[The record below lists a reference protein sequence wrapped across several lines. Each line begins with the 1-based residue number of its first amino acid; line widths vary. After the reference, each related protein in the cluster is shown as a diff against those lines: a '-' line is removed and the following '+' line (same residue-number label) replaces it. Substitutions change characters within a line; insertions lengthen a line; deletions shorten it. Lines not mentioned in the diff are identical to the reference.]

1 MYVRLNSHKLLC
13 SGAVPHDPAPEG
25 VLHGHW
31 RRGSPGQDEPAERP
45 KVSLTARK
53 LEGYGVIRSFLFAE
67 LSRSKRFRVFASLRI
82 RREGILLTPT
92 TLPTAISLPSRLWQR
107 NIRTGSFSCRKE
119 PSWACVCVCV
129 SGSGRP
135 RRRSRTR
142 RRPRTGGRSCPR
154 RTGSTPTASHLAHL
168 SWPGR
173 GKSSS
178 AYSCPALCYS
188 VYSAINRYL
197 GKMELTGVVYL
208 VILAAVPVIW
218 LQQICEGKKK
228 QGSSITFCT
237 FDIQE
242 LSSYLM
248 YITMTFFIVGFLTD
262 RIKDIEEG

>member
-53 LEGYGVIRSFLFAE
+53 LEGYGVILSFLFAE
-67 LSRSKRFRVFASLRI
+67 LSRSKCFRVFASLRI

-129 SGSGRP
+129 GQ
-135 RRRSRTR
+135 
-142 RRPRTGGRSCPR
+142 
-154 RTGSTPTASHLAHL
+154 
-168 SWPGR
+168 
-173 GKSSS
+173 
-178 AYSCPALCYS
+178 
-188 VYSAINRYL
+188 
-197 GKMELTGVVYL
+197 
-208 VILAAVPVIW
+208 VPV
-218 LQQICEGKKK
+218 G
-228 QGSSITFCT
+228 QGGGA
-237 FDIQE
+237 E
-242 LSSYLM
+242 
-248 YITMTFFIVGFLTD
+248 
-262 RIKDIEEG
+262 REEGQGPGGGPAQGGQVRLQLHHTRHTFHDQAGGNHRQRTAALPYVTACIQL